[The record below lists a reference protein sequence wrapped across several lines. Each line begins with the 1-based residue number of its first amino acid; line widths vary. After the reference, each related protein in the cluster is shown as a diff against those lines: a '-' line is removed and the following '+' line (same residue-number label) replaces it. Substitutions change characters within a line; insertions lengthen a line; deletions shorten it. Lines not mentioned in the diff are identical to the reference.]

1 MYLEQFPPANHG
13 PSSQTQSRTAKN
25 WWPEDTSTHDIRVS
39 NLQNSGE
46 KQTWFRVKP
55 LVPKNNWLTNDIEW
69 LFPKYGEIGLTHS
82 QILTSYLLDCKN
94 FAQRAFRV
102 GSCFRLPWNVMGW
115 SNRQT
120 KMKPPVRVMNYPE
133 QRLMCWILWTCFH
146 QKCFFFN
153 NEWWPES
160 NYRTCHD
167 IVSGEW
173 VQRVPEKKVTNPVGF
188 FFVAPHRALS
198 QLACHSEQERLPRSV
213 PGGTNKLAAGLLDLL
228 DLLSFQN
235 HLKSCAKVRNAK
247 LLPTQTMD
255 SLKWLNQALN
265 HGFSADGF
273 SPDSPQPL

>member
-1 MYLEQFPPANHG
+1 MSKHGSLITLGNAFRAGQGALPKPSTEHSRSWHSRRRPYQNSKFPKVWESRIWMYLEQFPPANHG

-146 QKCFFFN
+146 QKCVFF
-153 NEWWPES
+153 
-160 NYRTCHD
+160 
-167 IVSGEW
+167 
-173 VQRVPEKKVTNPVGF
+173 Q
-188 FFVAPHRALS
+188 
-198 QLACHSEQERLPRSV
+198 
-213 PGGTNKLAAGLLDLL
+213 
-228 DLLSFQN
+228 
-235 HLKSCAKVRNAK
+235 
-247 LLPTQTMD
+247 
-255 SLKWLNQALN
+255 
-265 HGFSADGF
+265 
-273 SPDSPQPL
+273 

>member
-1 MYLEQFPPANHG
+1 MLWVDPTDKQRWNH
-13 PSSQTQSRTAKN
+13 QSGLWTIPNSVWCAGFS
-25 WWPEDTSTHDIRVS
+25 ERVS
-39 NLQNSGE
+39 
-46 KQTWFRVKP
+46 T
-55 LVPKNNWLTNDIEW
+55 KN
-69 LFPKYGEIGLTHS
+69 
-82 QILTSYLLDCKN
+82 
-94 FAQRAFRV
+94 V
-102 GSCFRLPWNVMGW
+102 
-115 SNRQT
+115 
-120 KMKPPVRVMNYPE
+120 
-133 QRLMCWILWTCFH
+133 
-146 QKCFFFN
+146 FFFN
-153 NEWWPES
+153 NEGQ
-160 NYRTCHD
+160 NQTRTCHD

-235 HLKSCAKVRNAK
+235 QLKSCAKVRNAK

-255 SLKWLNQALN
+255 SLKWINQALN